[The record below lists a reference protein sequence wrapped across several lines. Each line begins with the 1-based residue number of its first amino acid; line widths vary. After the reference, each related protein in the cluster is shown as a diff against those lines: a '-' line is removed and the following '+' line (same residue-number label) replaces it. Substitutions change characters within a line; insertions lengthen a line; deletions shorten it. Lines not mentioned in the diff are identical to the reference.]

1 MRYYILQNRD
11 MPWGD
16 YGNTLFEG
24 LLNPMDDDYNLV
36 DIHKIE
42 RTAPYIPEIYCAN
55 STNIV
60 VNQEVRVLLENNNIT
75 GIEKYHDTEI
85 IKLVNIDW
93 QSWDFNSEDPKFYPE
108 TGEPIDYIEDG
119 ENDEKLLIG
128 LSVFFSL
135 KIKEECS
142 LKRMEKPQN
151 QSVLTLIGTPTV
163 DIFIPTNMGY
173 ILVSEKFKKIIES
186 KNIDTLKFIEI
197 QTSK

>member
-1 MRYYILQNRD
+1 MKYYILQNRD

-60 VNQEVRVLLENNNIT
+60 ISQEVRNLFEKKNIT

-119 ENDEKLLIG
+119 ENDEKLIAQTREKYFSIDLKTHPR
-128 LSVFFSL
+128 LSY
-135 KIKEECS
+135 KDEDRNIK
-142 LKRMEKPQN
+142 
-151 QSVLTLIGTPTV
+151 
-163 DIFIPTNMGY
+163 FIDYIPDFDLFKAGKGY
-173 ILVSEKFKKIIES
+173 VIVSEKFKKIIES
-186 KNIDTLKFIEI
+186 ENIDTLKFIEI

>member
-1 MRYYILQNRD
+1 MKYYILQNRD

-60 VNQEVRVLLENNNIT
+60 ISQEVRNLFEKKNIT

-119 ENDEKLLIG
+119 ENDEKLIAQTREKYFSIDLKTHPR
-128 LSVFFSL
+128 LSY
-135 KIKEECS
+135 KDEDRNIK
-142 LKRMEKPQN
+142 
-151 QSVLTLIGTPTV
+151 
-163 DIFIPTNMGY
+163 FIDYIPDFDLFKAGKGY
-173 ILVSEKFKKIIES
+173 VIVSEKFKKIIES
-186 KNIDTLKFIEI
+186 ENIDTLKFIEI
-197 QTSK
+197 QTPK